1 MMSDPK
7 DRSPPAAQALIQA
20 AGGGTR
26 LGLGPKAFVQLGGQT
41 LLERSIALFRDIAE
55 SILVAVPA
63 ADFERALSL
72 VGGPGISIMVG
83 GSTRSDTTRKLIGAA
98 TAPWLILH
106 DVVHPFATAASV
118 RQLLDAAR
126 EPGAAAPG
134 IVNTEYLYRRD
145 GEILH
150 APGDVL
156 VGQKPVVFS
165 SGAVKRAYERLDAAN
180 VYGDPSLLEIL
191 ETAGIRTAFVEGS
204 ARNIKITSPADLDLA
219 EAMVALE
226 RLRSKS

>member
-1 MMSDPK
+1 MSHANHRKPL
-7 DRSPPAAQALIQA
+7 AAQALIQA

-26 LGLGPKAFVQLGGQT
+26 LGLGPKAFVRLDGQT
-41 LLERSIALFRDIAE
+41 LLERSIALFRDLAE

-63 ADFERALSL
+63 SDVERARAL
-72 VGGPGISIMVG
+72 VGGPGVTILVG
-83 GSTRSDTTRKLIGAA
+83 GSTRSETTRTLIGAA

-106 DVVHPFATAASV
+106 DVVHPFATTASV
-118 RQLLDAAR
+118 RQLLDAAT
-126 EPGAAAPG
+126 ETGAAAPG

-165 SGAVKRAYERLDAAN
+165 SEAVKRAYERLDAAH
-180 VYGDPSLLEIL
+180 VSGDPSLLEVL

-204 ARNIKITSPADLDLA
+204 ARNIKITSPADLELA

-226 RLRSKS
+226 RRRSRS